1 MKIKLNE
8 YGRDA
13 MCRGLYNFL
22 QVIVITLVVFAAI
35 NIVIGALS
43 IFHSLFQYSSIITNE
58 TDIFV
63 VCSHYFTLSCIVMF
77 IIYEIYVFIKFL
89 KNNIIIER

>member
-13 MCRGLYNFL
+13 MSKYLYKFMYIIVS
-22 QVIVITLVVFAAI
+22 VIVMFMCVSII
-35 NIVIGALS
+35 IGALS
-43 IFHSLFQYSSIITNE
+43 IFHSLFQYSSIITTE

-89 KNNIIIER
+89 KNNIVIER